1 MLLIL
6 LRTLQMDEEK
16 EILTRVSQSDGR
28 AFEILFDLYR
38 NKVYG
43 YAIRICQSSLQ
54 AEEIVQNIFL
64 QIWINR
70 NGLGHIENFAGYV
83 RIMARN
89 EALQY
94 LRHLSMLQR
103 HNSTMAKDWKEEHS
117 DMEFSLQYKETRQIL
132 ESTLNTLP
140 PQQKLIYNMCH
151 LQGMKQQEVAVQLH
165 ISPLTVKS
173 HLRQAVVKV
182 RKAMYLKVGITIF
195 TLLTLFS

>member
-1 MLLIL
+1 MIYTVDQL
-6 LRTLQMDEEK
+6 
-16 EILTRVSQSDGR
+16 QSDEK

-38 NKVYG
+38 NKMYG
-43 YAIRICQSSLQ
+43 YAMRICQSSIQ

-70 NGLGHIENFAGYV
+70 YGIGHIENFAGYI

-94 LRHLSMLQR
+94 LRHLSMEQR
-103 HNSTMAKDWKEEHS
+103 HHSTMAKDWKEEHC
-117 DMEFSLQYKETRQIL
+117 DTEFSLEYNETRQLL
-132 ESTLNTLP
+132 ESTLDTLP

-151 LQGMKQQEVAVQLH
+151 LQGIKQQEVAVHLH

-195 TLLTLFS
+195 TFLTLF